1 MDLNNS
7 TVKWK
12 RKEEVTL
19 PEGTP
24 APLGAIL
31 VTPNGG
37 DTTYAVPVSEDNS
50 DYQAILAWVA
60 EGNTIEP
67 ADE

>member
-1 MDLNNS
+1 MNLNNC
-7 TVKWK
+7 TVKHVK
-12 RKEEVTL
+12 KMTV
-19 PEGTP
+19 PEGVGV
-24 APLGAIL
+24 PLDAIY
-31 VTPNGG
+31 VIPNEG